1 MTSTEIAPETKYR
14 KDYQAPDYTI
24 DTVDLVFDLGED
36 GTRVDS
42 KLSVKR
48 NGEHGRPL
56 VLDGEELET
65 LKVCVDGQEWP
76 AAQVL
81 VGEEKLTIEGLP
93 GEFVLEI
100 SVRNHPETN
109 TKLNGLYKSSGNFC
123 TQCEAEGF
131 RRITWYLDRPDVM
144 AIFST
149 TITADNSLYPVLLSN
164 GNKVADKD
172 LGDGR
177 RQVRWEDPF
186 RKPCYLFALVA
197 GKLSCHAGDF
207 TTMSGRKVDLEIW
220 VEPQNIE
227 ACDHALVSL
236 QKSMK
241 WDEEVFGL
249 EYDLDIYMI
258 VAVGDFNM
266 GAMENKGLNV
276 FNSKYV
282 LARPETATD
291 GDFEGVE
298 AVIAHEYFHNWTGNR
313 VTCKDWFQ
321 LTLKEGLTVFRDQEF
336 TSDMTSRATKRIGD
350 VAGLRTAQ
358 FREDAGPMAHPIR
371 PESYIEM
378 DNFYTST
385 VYSKGAEV
393 IRMVH
398 TLIGAKNFRKGMD
411 LYFERHDGSA
421 VTCDD
426 FRAAMA
432 DASGKNLDQ
441 FERWYVQA
449 GTPLLEV
456 ERSWDAEKGRFALT
470 FRQHCPRGQELN
482 DFQPMLIPVR
492 MALLD
497 SDGSEMPLVLDGEDA
512 SGAGTERVL
521 EVTDFQQTFV
531 FVGLTNEPCP
541 SLLRGFS
548 APVDLRISRTAQ
560 ELSFLMAHD
569 KDSFNR
575 WDAAQE
581 LFGDTI
587 LELASRAAEG
597 KSMLLPE
604 ELKDAM
610 AGVLADKEMDGAMRG
625 MMLSL
630 PGEGILEQRMQ
641 VVDPDAL
648 FEARSFVFRKL
659 AEAMEPQFK
668 ALFDAGMPSGT
679 YKADQASIQRRSEH
693 NSALAYLTRSGN
705 AAHLATAKAQFDNA
719 DNMTD
724 MQGALAS
731 LGMVGG
737 AAHEAA
743 LAAFYER
750 WNQDPLVMDKWF
762 MLQAINRLPG
772 AVERVKG
779 LMAHKDFSIKNPNR
793 VRSVLGAFANA
804 NPTGFHQADGAGYAL
819 IADAV
824 LELDKINPQ
833 IASGLVRAFNNYRRY
848 DVARQAMVFAHL
860 ERIAATPGL
869 SKNTSEIVGRALKS

>member
-1 MTSTEIAPETKYR
+1 MTSTEQAPLTKYR

-24 DTVDLVFDLGED
+24 DTVDLDFHLGED
-36 GTRVDS
+36 GTLVDS
-42 KLSVKR
+42 KMRVLR
-48 NGEHGRPL
+48 NGDHTRPL
-56 VLDGEELET
+56 ILDGEELET
-65 LKVCVDGQEWP
+65 LKVSVDGQEWP
-76 AAQVL
+76 ASQVQIE
-81 VGEEKLTIEGLP
+81 EEKLTIDGLP
-93 GEFVLEI
+93 ADFTLEI

-149 TITADNSLYPVLLSN
+149 TITADNAAYPILLSN

-197 GKLSCHAGDF
+197 GSLKCHAGKF
-207 TTMSGRKVDLEIW
+207 TTMSGREVDLEIW
-220 VEPQNIE
+220 VEPQNID
-227 ACDHALVSL
+227 ACEHALVSL

-291 GDFEGVE
+291 GDYEGVE

-336 TSDMTSRATKRIGD
+336 TSDMTSRAVTRIGN
-350 VAGLRTAQ
+350 VASLRVAQ
-358 FREDAGPMAHPIR
+358 FREDSGPMAHPIR

-385 VYSKGAEV
+385 VYSKGSEV
-393 IRMVH
+393 IRMYH
-398 TLIGAKNFRKGMD
+398 TLIGAENFRKGMD

-441 FERWYVQA
+441 FERWYEQA

-456 ERSWDAEKGRFALT
+456 ERAWDPENGRFTLT
-470 FRQHCPRGQELN
+470 FRQHCPRGQEIEK
-482 DFQPMLIPVR
+482 FQPMHIPVR

-497 SDGSEMPLVLDGEDA
+497 SDGSEMPLILEGEDA
-512 SGAGTERVL
+512 VDAPTERVL
-521 EVTDFQQTFV
+521 EVTMFQKTFV
-531 FVGLTNEPCP
+531 FVGLKNEPCP

-548 APVDLRISRTAQ
+548 APVDMRLSRTAK
-560 ELSFLMAHD
+560 ELSFLMAND
-569 KDSFNR
+569 KDSFSR

-587 LELASRAAEG
+587 LELAGRHQEG
-597 KSMLLPE
+597 KSLLLPE

-610 AGVLADKEMDGAMRG
+610 AGVLGDKEMDGAMRS
-625 MMLSL
+625 MMLTL
-630 PGEGILEQRMQ
+630 PSEGTLEQRME

-659 AEAMEPQFK
+659 A
-668 ALFDAGMPSGT
+668 
-679 YKADQASIQRRSEH
+679 
-693 NSALAYLTRSGN
+693 
-705 AAHLATAKAQFDNA
+705 
-719 DNMTD
+719 
-724 MQGALAS
+724 
-731 LGMVGG
+731 
-737 AAHEAA
+737 
-743 LAAFYER
+743 
-750 WNQDPLVMDKWF
+750 
-762 MLQAINRLPG
+762 
-772 AVERVKG
+772 
-779 LMAHKDFSIKNPNR
+779 
-793 VRSVLGAFANA
+793 
-804 NPTGFHQADGAGYAL
+804 
-819 IADAV
+819 
-824 LELDKINPQ
+824 
-833 IASGLVRAFNNYRRY
+833 
-848 DVARQAMVFAHL
+848 
-860 ERIAATPGL
+860 
-869 SKNTSEIVGRALKS
+869 